1 MPRLAPFATFAA
13 RWERLPGNLRAIVWI
28 MTGTLGF
35 AINDTVT
42 KVLGRT
48 YDPLELALFRY
59 GFGAILLM
67 PIMLRGGIA
76 GFRTE
81 HFGLHLWR
89 IVIASAAQVASYYSV
104 IHMILA
110 DATAIS
116 FSRPLFT
123 TIAAVLVLREA
134 VDRRRWTATLVGFV
148 GVLVM
153 VRPGQGGV
161 DVPALVATGAAF
173 AFAIS
178 IILIRMMARTEPPN
192 RIMFYYHL
200 VGAALFVIPAA
211 LVWHAPQGFDWLL
224 LALLAALQIF
234 GMNGYVRALSV
245 GEASAIA
252 PFEYVRMIWA
262 IAFGFFLFSEL
273 PDGWTVVG
281 TVIIIGAA
289 LYIARIEARRGRRSV
304 AAG

>member
-1 MPRLAPFATFAA
+1 MTRIAAFSPLAA
-13 RWERLPGNLRAIVWI
+13 RWSRLPGNLRAVVWI

-35 AINDTVT
+35 ALNDVVT

-59 GFGAILLM
+59 GFGAIMLV
-67 PIMLRGGIA
+67 PIMLRGGVT

-81 HFGLHLWR
+81 HFSLHLVR
-89 IVIASAAQVASYYSV
+89 IAIASAAQVASYYAV

-123 TIAAVLVLREA
+123 TIAAVLILREV
-134 VDRRRWTATLVGFV
+134 VDRGRWIATVVGFV

-153 VRPGQGGV
+153 VRPGHNGV
-161 DVPALVATGAAF
+161 DTAALVAVGAAF

-178 IILIRMMARTEPPN
+178 IILIRIMARTEPPN

-211 LVWHAPQGFDWLL
+211 FVWHTPHGADWLL

-252 PFEYVRMIWA
+252 PFEYVRMIYA
-262 IAFGFFLFSEL
+262 VGFGFFIFSEL
-273 PDGWTVVG
+273 PDGWTFLG
-281 TVIIIGAA
+281 TAIIAGST
-289 LYIARIEARRGRRSV
+289 LYIARLETRRGRQP
-304 AAG
+304 AIG

>member
-1 MPRLAPFATFAA
+1 MARIALLAPLAA
-13 RWERLPGNLRAIVWI
+13 RWSRLPGNLRGMVWI

-35 AINDTVT
+35 AFNDAVT

-59 GFGAILLM
+59 GFGAIMLM
-67 PIMLRGGIA
+67 PIMLQGGLE
-76 GFRTE
+76 GLKTE

-89 IVIASAAQVASYYSV
+89 IAVASAAQVASYYAV

-123 TIAAVLVLREA
+123 TIAAVLMLREA
-134 VDRRRWTATLVGFV
+134 VDRGRWTATVVGFV

-153 VRPGQGGV
+153 VRPGHGGV
-161 DVPALVATGAAF
+161 DVAALVAVGAAF

-211 LVWHAPQGFDWLL
+211 FVWHTPQGADWLL

-234 GMNGYVRALSV
+234 GMNGYVRALAV
-245 GEASAIA
+245 GEASAIV
-252 PFEYVRMIWA
+252 PFEYVRMIYA
-262 IAFGFFLFSEL
+262 VGFGYFMFSEL
-273 PDGWTVVG
+273 PDGWTFAG
-281 TVIIIGAA
+281 AAIIIGAT
-289 LYIARIEARRGRRSV
+289 LYIARIEAKRGGRPA

>member
-1 MPRLAPFATFAA
+1 MIRIASLAPLAA
-13 RWERLPGNLRAIVWI
+13 RWRRLPSNLRAIAWI

-35 AINDTVT
+35 ALNDVVT

-59 GFGAILLM
+59 GFGAIMLM
-67 PIMLRGGIA
+67 PVMLRGGIA

-81 HFGLHLWR
+81 RFGLHLAR
-89 IVIASAAQVASYYSV
+89 IALASAAQVASYYAV

-123 TIAAVLVLREA
+123 TIAAALILREA
-134 VDRRRWTATLVGFV
+134 VDRGRWTATVVGFA

-153 VRPGQGGV
+153 VRPGHNGV
-161 DVPALVATGAAF
+161 DPAALIAVGAAF

-200 VGAALFVIPAA
+200 VGAGLFVLPAA
-211 LVWHAPQGFDWLL
+211 LVWHAPQGLDWLL

-252 PFEYVRMIWA
+252 PFEYVRMIYAVGFGWF
-262 IAFGFFLFSEL
+262 AFAEL
-273 PDGWTVVG
+273 PDGWTFLG
-281 TVIIIGAA
+281 TAIIAGATV
-289 LYIARIEARRGRRSV
+289 YIARRETRRGPRP
-304 AAG
+304 ATG